1 MASDRCQRASN
12 GGSKRLAGLKPEKL
26 NADLG
31 LEVPYLLEIS
41 LGFARG
47 VALGLMAKR
56 NDKIAYRYRLTRFQK
71 NL

>member
-41 LGFARG
+41 LGFAE
-47 VALGLMAKR
+47 ALRWG
-56 NDKIAYRYRLTRFQK
+56 
-71 NL
+71 